1 MAKSGNIKTTTQQA
15 LDIAEIKEDTI
26 VMKDGSIRAILLVSS
41 INFALKS
48 EDEQD
53 AIIASYVSF
62 LNNINFP
69 IQIVVQSRRF
79 NIEAYI
85 EDLKEKAK
93 EQTNELLK
101 NQTEEYIKYVQ
112 ELVSMGNIMNKKFYI
127 SVPYHPLSDEHKS
140 FFQSL
145 MDVFKPVQL
154 VKLREKKFKQY
165 QEELQRRVE
174 NVSSGLRS
182 IGLNS
187 ARMDTQSLIELF
199 YNTYNPD
206 TSENEKL
213 TEIENLRIKS
223 S

>member
-1 MAKSGNIKTTTQQA
+1 MSKIIDGKQIAKNIRMELK
-15 LDIAEIKEDTI
+15 DEIK
-26 VMKDGSIRAILLVSS
+26 
-41 INFALKS
+41 
-48 EDEQD
+48 
-53 AIIASYVSF
+53 
-62 LNNINFP
+62 
-69 IQIVVQSRRF
+69 
-79 NIEAYI
+79 
-85 EDLKEKAK
+85 DLKEKAK

-140 FFQSL
+140 FLQSL
-145 MDVFKPVQL
+145 MDVFKPAQL

-165 QEELQRRVE
+165 KEELQRRVE

>member
-85 EDLKEKAK
+85 KDLKEKAK